1 MAEDNVTRLRTHS
14 PAGEKRGNTSWVQ
27 CGNCGD
33 WFHATED
40 LISRGTVNMHCPH
53 CHTEF
58 LPAAAKK
65 IILA

>member
-1 MAEDNVTRLRTHS
+1 MSVDNTIRLPDHS

-27 CGNCGD
+27 CAYCDN
-33 WFHATED
+33 WFHATEGI
-40 LISRGTVNMHCPH
+40 ISRASVKLHCNH

-58 LPAAAKK
+58 LPADAKK